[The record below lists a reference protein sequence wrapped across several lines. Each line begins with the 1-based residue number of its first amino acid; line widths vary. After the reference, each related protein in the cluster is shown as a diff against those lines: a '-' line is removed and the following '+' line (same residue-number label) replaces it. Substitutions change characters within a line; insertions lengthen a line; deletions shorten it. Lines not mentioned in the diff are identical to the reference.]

1 MNSSISSSEPGVA
14 RCWTRFLRVY
24 LATLL
29 GIGAVCYAAVLAI
42 DPYNTGVLT
51 PFDSTIVQTHAAPR
65 FGNVGRA
72 RDPQFDSAIFGSST
86 GQLLEPERLDR
97 LVGGRFVNLIIGGT
111 GPVEQLVTMEYFLRH
126 HAGRARTLVVSM
138 DAAWCQADRQF
149 ARDRIAHPFPF
160 WIYEDGPLSYAGRVV
175 TFETIGL
182 SRRKVMIALGLLK
195 PATRDDGY
203 DNFELGR
210 MWRIDEAWERLRKD
224 GRMAWFNDTD
234 LPSIDRFAAFDGLET
249 LLGRLPP
256 ATKVV
261 LLFTPYF
268 ADALPEPGSA
278 TAQRLEHCKARA
290 ARLAD
295 TRGAAYLDYLED
307 NAMTREAANFWDPT
321 HYRIHIGRAMENEI
335 AAAVKALPAHQ

>member
-1 MNSSISSSEPGVA
+1 
-14 RCWTRFLRVY
+14 
-24 LATLL
+24 
-29 GIGAVCYAAVLAI
+29 
-42 DPYNTGVLT
+42 
-51 PFDSTIVQTHAAPR
+51 VQTQAAPR

-86 GQLLEPERLDR
+86 GQLFEPERLDR
-97 LVGGRFVNLIIGGT
+97 LIGGRFVNLIVGGT

-126 HAGRARTLVVSM
+126 HAGRTRTLIVTM
-138 DAAWCQADRQF
+138 DKAWCHPDREF

-160 WIYEDGPLSYAGRVV
+160 WIYESGPLAYAGRVV

-182 SRRKVMIALGLLK
+182 SQRKVMIAMGLRK
-195 PATRDDGY
+195 PRARDDGY

-224 GRMAWFNDTD
+224 GRMEWFDAPD
-234 LPSIDRFAAFDGLET
+234 LPTVDGFAAFDALEA

-256 ATKVV
+256 ETKVV
-261 LLFTPYF
+261 LVFTPYF
-268 ADALPEPGSA
+268 AGALPEPGST
-278 TAQRLEHCKARA
+278 TAQRLDHCKARA
-290 ARLAD
+290 ARLAE
-295 TRGAAYLDYLED
+295 TRGAAYLDYLVD

-335 AAAVKALPAHQ
+335 AAAVKARPARR

>member
-1 MNSSISSSEPGVA
+1 MNSSISSSERAIA
-14 RCWTRFLRVY
+14 RRWARFLRVY

-29 GIGAVCYAAVLAI
+29 GVGALCYAAVLAI

-51 PFDSTIVQTHAAPR
+51 PIDRTIVQTHAAPR

-97 LVGGRFVNLIIGGT
+97 LIGGRFVNLIVGGS

-126 HAGRARTLVVSM
+126 RAGRARTLVVSM
-138 DAAWCQADRQF
+138 DRAWCEADRQF
-149 ARDRIAHPFPF
+149 ARDRITHPFPF
-160 WIYEDGPLSYAGRVV
+160 WIYEDGPLGYASRIV

-182 SRRKVMIALGLLK
+182 SHSKVMIALGLRK
-195 PATRDDGY
+195 PRARDDGY

-210 MWRIDEAWERLRKD
+210 MWRIDEAWERLRQE
-224 GRMAWFNDTD
+224 GRMRWFSDTD
-234 LPSIDRFAAFDGLET
+234 LPTIDSFAAFDALDA
-249 LLGRLPP
+249 LVGRLP
-256 ATKVV
+256 AETKVA
-261 LLFTPYF
+261 LIFTPYF
-268 ADALPEPGSA
+268 AGALPEPGSA
-278 TAQRLEHCKARA
+278 TAQRMEHCKARA
-290 ARLAD
+290 ARLAEA
-295 TRGAAYLDYLED
+295 RGAAYLDFLQD

-335 AAAVKALPAHQ
+335 AAAVKALPARR